1 MRTIDISLKE
11 NAYKVFLGS
20 KNFSQLFDYTAKQNL
35 NKNVFAVIDKNVI
48 NLHKDKLQKAFTK
61 FSGKFHFIV
70 IDPNEADKSFLTL
83 QKIFTGL
90 LKNNYTR
97 DTLMIAIGGGIV
109 GDITGFAASIFAR
122 GVQYIQVPT
131 TLLAAVD
138 SSVGG
143 KTGINFHD
151 TKNIIGTFYQ
161 PKFVLID
168 TDFFNTLPNEEIV
181 CGMGEI
187 VKYAYLTD
195 ENFFSFVKNNVEKI
209 KELDKSII
217 ERVILSSIKF
227 KANVVVEDE
236 KESNLRKILNL
247 GHTFAHAIEV
257 EQKHKIKHGEA
268 VIIGIACSLFLS
280 NTLSLLADE
289 KMAELLSLLIDF
301 NKFISLTEYDK
312 NEIYKNM
319 FRDKKASS
327 DVVKFVLLKDIGNI
341 VIDVEA
347 DKKQVNYSIENG
359 IGLFTKT
366 HI

>member
-1 MRTIDISLKE
+1 MRTVEIPLKE
-11 NAYKVFLGS
+11 NAYKVFVGS
-20 KNFSQLFDYTAKQNL
+20 ENVSQLFDYASKQNL
-35 NKNVFAVIDKNVI
+35 NKNVFAVIDKNVFK
-48 NLHKDKLQKAFTK
+48 LHKTKLQNVFSK
-61 FSGKFHFIV
+61 FKGKFNFIV
-70 IDPNEADKSFLTL
+70 VEPSETDKSFVTL
-83 QKIFTGL
+83 QNIFTGL

-97 DTLMIAIGGGIV
+97 DTLLIAIGGGII

-122 GVQYIQVPT
+122 GVQYVQIPT

-143 KTGINFHD
+143 KTGINFND
-151 TKNIIGTFYQ
+151 TKNIIGSFYQ

-168 TDFFNTLPNEEIV
+168 SVFFNTLPEEEII
-181 CGMGEI
+181 CGLGEI

-195 ENFFSFVKNNVEKI
+195 DSFFSFVKNNLAKFR
-209 KELDKSII
+209 ELDKSIL

-236 KESNLRKILNL
+236 KENNLRKILNL

-280 NTLSLLADE
+280 NTLSLLNDE
-289 KMAELLSLLIDF
+289 KLAELLSLLIDF
-301 NKFISLTEYDK
+301 NKLISIDEYNK
-312 NEIYKNM
+312 NSIYKNM
-319 FRDKKASS
+319 FRDKKNSGN
-327 DVVKFVLLKDIGNI
+327 VVKFVLLKDIGKI
-341 VIDVEA
+341 LIDIEAEKEQVI
-347 DKKQVNYSIENG
+347 YSIENG

-366 HI
+366 YV